1 MTCTK
6 IAIVEAHKAIRDRFG
21 RFLEEEC
28 CQVAY
33 LAPSDGLVKSIA
45 SIGCDLVIA
54 AENMSGFAPVGLIS
68 QLRDQHFNEPVVIV
82 ANEAAV
88 GPAVEAIR
96 AGAMEVILLS
106 DDNVKLYGIIENIK
120 KLKTNKESE
129 TTDRLKES
137 NMVAGADN
145 MQRLLDMV
153 KRIAPS
159 SATVLIQGESGTGK
173 EVMARYIHRNS
184 GRGNFPFV
192 AMNCA
197 ALPENLAESE
207 LFGYEKGAFTGALTK
222 KQGRFEQ
229 AQGGTLLLDE
239 ISEMPLPL
247 QAKLLRVLQEKE
259 VDRIGGKG
267 TVPVDVRII
276 ATTNRDLAEMVKEGQ
291 FRKDL
296 YYRLRIIP
304 LVIPALRDRRQDIAA
319 LIDHFILKYSHTSEN
334 RLPRFSPEAL
344 ETMINWSWPGNVR
357 ELENSVERAMLLRT
371 DDIMG
376 SELLLLEEDMAS
388 GADESTAQLVGMTVK
403 ELEERLI
410 LQTLHHVNDNRTH
423 AAEMLGISIRTL
435 RNKLKEY
442 REDHTA
448 CEAGGRC

>member
-6 IAIVEAHKAIRDRFG
+6 IAIVEAQKAIRDRFR
-21 RFLEEEC
+21 RFLEEEG
-28 CQVAY
+28 CQVEY

-45 SIGCDLVIA
+45 SSGCDLVIA
-54 AENMSGFAPVGLIS
+54 AENMSGFAPVELIS
-68 QLRDQHFNEPVVIV
+68 QLRDQCFKEPVAIV

-96 AGAMEVILLS
+96 AGAMEVIFLS
-106 DDNVKLYGIIENIK
+106 YDNVKLYKILDNIEK
-120 KLKTNKESE
+120 AKQKKESE
-129 TTDRLKES
+129 ATGKRKES
-137 NMVAGADN
+137 YMVAEADN

-173 EVMARYIHRNS
+173 EVMARYIHQNS
-184 GRGNFPFV
+184 GRGNCPFV

-267 TVPVDVRII
+267 TVSVDVRII

-304 LVIPALRDRRQDIAA
+304 LVIPALRERRQDITA
-319 LIDHFILKYSHTSEN
+319 LIDHFILKYSPTSKN
-334 RLPRFSPEAL
+334 RLPKFSHEA
-344 ETMINWSWPGNVR
+344 R
-357 ELENSVERAMLLRT
+357 
-371 DDIMG
+371 
-376 SELLLLEEDMAS
+376 
-388 GADESTAQLVGMTVK
+388 
-403 ELEERLI
+403 
-410 LQTLHHVNDNRTH
+410 
-423 AAEMLGISIRTL
+423 
-435 RNKLKEY
+435 
-442 REDHTA
+442 
-448 CEAGGRC
+448 